1 MRLLQSLLLIVTLA
15 ICYLVFFRSQATGP
29 RFANDGTRTD
39 QTETSEKGDTRPATA
54 HSQYKVDMD
63 RAHVAA
69 EQMKASHKEA
79 DSF

>member
-15 ICYLVFFRSQATGP
+15 ICYLVFFRSQANGP
-29 RFANDGTRTD
+29 RFVNDGARMD
-39 QTETSEKGDTRPATA
+39 QTDTSEKGDTRPATTR
-54 HSQYKVDMD
+54 SQYKADMD
-63 RAHVAA
+63 RAHAVA